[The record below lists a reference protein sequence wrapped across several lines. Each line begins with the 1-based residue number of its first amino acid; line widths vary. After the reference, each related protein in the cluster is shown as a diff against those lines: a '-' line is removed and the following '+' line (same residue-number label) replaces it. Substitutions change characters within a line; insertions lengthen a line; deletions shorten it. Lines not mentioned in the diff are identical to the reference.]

1 MKRCLIVDD
10 SKVIRMV
17 ARKIIQEIGLDT
29 EEASDAYEALE
40 SCEQTM
46 PDVILLD
53 WNMPAMDGIAFL
65 KVLRAKPGGKA
76 PVVVFCTTEDD
87 ASHIEEALA
96 AGASDYLMK
105 PFDSESIRAKFM
117 QMGLVE

>member
-17 ARKIIQEIGLDT
+17 ARKIIQEIGLDA

-40 SCEQTM
+40 SCEKTM
-46 PDVILLD
+46 PEAILLD
-53 WNMPAMDGIAFL
+53 WNMPAMNGIEFL
-65 KVLRAKPGGKA
+65 KVLRAKPGGDA
-76 PVVVFCTTEDD
+76 PVVIFCTTEDD
-87 ASHIEEALA
+87 PTHVAEALE

-105 PFDSESIRAKFM
+105 PFDSESILSKFT
-117 QMGLVE
+117 QAGLV